1 MRDFAAGVLLVLGA
15 LLAVSANVGV
25 WVDRTVFDTDEFVS
39 TTDAILEDEHVR
51 LAIADRFVEEIFAKN
66 DIEGRIRDSLP
77 EGLQF
82 LAPQAS
88 RVVRELIIE
97 AALLVLDSDA
107 LRTVRNEAL
116 RVFHTLL
123 IAIIE
128 DETGTLSVRDNT
140 LVLDLK
146 PVLAK
151 VAEEVGLQQGRLLG
165 NLELPEDAGRFVI
178 QDESIAWAYR
188 LVRFGRELVVA
199 TVAVAATLIA
209 LSVAMGTDRR
219 KALRNA
225 GYAIG
230 TVSLIS
236 LALLLP
242 IRRALSE
249 FADNPDAAK
258 SVFDILTAG
267 LREQSLIM
275 LAGGLLL
282 AGTAGLAGETRVAV
296 AVRRELRRGLA
307 GERPALLELIRERTT
322 AFRIAG
328 FVVAALALIAWP
340 DPTTRTYVTILLLS
354 SLYFS
359 ALAVATS
366 ETGWATAAR
375 KQLGDLWARY
385 FRARPPIEPSD
396 VSLRG
401 WIASHAGWLR
411 AAGIAV
417 AIPLL
422 IAWPG
427 LSLGAVVAVIA
438 IGFLYLAG
446 IDLVADRAGS

>member
-39 TTDAILEDEHVR
+39 TTDAIFEDEHVK
-51 LAIADRFVEEIFAKN
+51 LAIADRFVEEIFVRN

-82 LAPQAS
+82 FAPQAS
-88 RVVRELIIE
+88 RVVRELITE
-97 AALLVLDSDA
+97 ATLVVLDSDA

-116 RVFHTLL
+116 RVFHALL

-128 DETGTLSVRDNT
+128 DETGTLSVRDGT
-140 LVLDLK
+140 LVLDLE
-146 PVLAK
+146 PVLAT
-151 VAEEVGLQQGRLLG
+151 VAEEVGLQQGTLLG

-209 LSVAMGTDRR
+209 LSVAVGTDRR
-219 KALRNA
+219 KAVRNA
-225 GYAIG
+225 GWALG
-230 TVSLIS
+230 TVSLVS
-236 LALLLP
+236 LVLLLP
-242 IRRALSE
+242 MRRALGE

-267 LREQSLIM
+267 LREQSFIM
-275 LAGGLLL
+275 LGGGLVL
-282 AGTAGLAGETRVAV
+282 ASTAVLAGETRFAV
-296 AVRRELRRGLA
+296 AVRRELRRGLK
-307 GERPALLELIRERTT
+307 GDPPALLELIRERTT
-322 AFRIAG
+322 SFRIGG

-354 SLYFS
+354 SLYFT

-366 ETGWATAAR
+366 GTGWATSAR

-385 FRARPPIEPSD
+385 FRAQQPVEPGDRSI
-396 VSLRG
+396 RG
-401 WIASHAGWLR
+401 WIATYAGWLR
-411 AAGIAV
+411 AAGI
-417 AIPLL
+417 
-422 IAWPG
+422 
-427 LSLGAVVAVIA
+427 VVAVALLMAWPSLSFGGFVAAIA
-438 IGFLYLAG
+438 IAFLYLAG
-446 IDLVADRAGS
+446 IDWIADVAGS